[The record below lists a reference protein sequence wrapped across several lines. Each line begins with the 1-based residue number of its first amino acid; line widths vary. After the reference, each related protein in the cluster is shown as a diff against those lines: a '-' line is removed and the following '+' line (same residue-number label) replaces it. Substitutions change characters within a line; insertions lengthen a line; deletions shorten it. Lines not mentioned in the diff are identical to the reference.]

1 MLNRLITAIVRVFER
16 WLPDSFVIAVL
27 LTLLTFA
34 LAIGLTDTT
43 PIGAV
48 EAWGDGFWN
57 LLAFTNQIAL
67 TLLLGYALAST
78 RPVNALLLRTA
89 GLVRSARMAYITVCL
104 LTGLIALLSWSTAL
118 VAAGIMSRAV
128 GEACRQRG
136 IHVHYPLLV
145 ASAFSGFVVWHQGIS
160 ASIGLAIATPGHFL
174 QDQIGII
181 PTSETLFS
189 LWNLLTVTAILLSL
203 PVLMALLHPRDPA
216 QITEIPDHLM
226 REMQPD
232 PDTDGE
238 TRATTTP
245 ALRLERS
252 RLLALA
258 IAALGLVYLYIHY
271 IARGDGLTLNLMNF
285 SLLTVGIL
293 CAGNLD
299 RYARITVDGG
309 RIAAPF
315 LVEYP
320 FYAGIAGLI
329 ASSGLGA
336 MVVAACASVADAD
349 SLPLFAFFSGGLLNI
364 FIPSGGAQWAV
375 QGPIMMTV
383 ADQIGASLPAT
394 AMAVSLGDEWTNLI
408 QPLIMLPVL
417 TLARVSARSVMGYSF
432 VALLWSGLI
441 FVVSLSVI

>member
-1 MLNRLITAIVRVFER
+1 
-16 WLPDSFVIAVL
+16 
-27 LTLLTFA
+27 
-34 LAIGLTDTT
+34 
-43 PIGAV
+43 
-48 EAWGDGFWN
+48 
-57 LLAFTNQIAL
+57 
-67 TLLLGYALAST
+67 
-78 RPVNALLLRTA
+78 
-89 GLVRSARMAYITVCL
+89 
-104 LTGLIALLSWSTAL
+104 
-118 VAAGIMSRAV
+118 
-128 GEACRQRG
+128 
-136 IHVHYPLLV
+136 
-145 ASAFSGFVVWHQGIS
+145 
-160 ASIGLAIATPGHFL
+160 
-174 QDQIGII
+174 
-181 PTSETLFS
+181 
-189 LWNLLTVTAILLSL
+189 
-203 PVLMALLHPRDPA
+203 
-216 QITEIPDHLM
+216 
-226 REMQPD
+226 
-232 PDTDGE
+232 
-238 TRATTTP
+238 
-245 ALRLERS
+245 
-252 RLLALA
+252 
-258 IAALGLVYLYIHY
+258 
-271 IARGDGLTLNLMNF
+271 MNF

-315 LVEYP
+315 LVQYP

-349 SLPLFAFFSGGLLNI
+349 SLPLFAFFSGGLLNV